1 MGLFAGLERRTGS
14 MDRKR
19 PIQSAGG
26 SGSAKRTSAV
36 SAAGDDGRTD
46 ETGHLKER
54 IALLE
59 ANLRRA
65 WAEVLWLCSNSRKYK
80 LLHLGL
86 YPGRGK

>member
-1 MGLFAGLERRTGS
+1 MGLFARLERRTGS

-19 PIQSAGG
+19 QIQSAGS
-26 SGSAKRTSAV
+26 SGSAKRTGATSAT
-36 SAAGDDGRTD
+36 GDDGRTD
-46 ETGHLKER
+46 EAGHLKER

-65 WAEVLWLCSNSRKYK
+65 WAEVLWLRGNSLKYK

-86 YPGRGK
+86 FPYRGE